1 MRRAAFVRTAVAA
14 AERLSRNLEYGGGCF
29 LRGEGWKDR
38 IQAYRFNT
46 GGHFYRRRYLI
57 SHRVIKVHNVHPG
70 YIQAYCHRKKS
81 DPQLQTGANLDGPAK
96 GSAGTGCLSLFKA
109 GSFSYKRSLLMT
121 AAQRLDKILR
131 AAAGIGVLFT
141 LNQSSFISII
151 IQGCPIRLTKI
162 VFINHGWI

>member
-70 YIQAYCHRKKS
+70 YIQAYCHRKKAIRS
-81 DPQLQTGANLDGPAK
+81 FRQERILTVRPKGLRERDAYLYLRPEAFLISGA
-96 GSAGTGCLSLFKA
+96 C
-109 GSFSYKRSLLMT
+109 
-121 AAQRLDKILR
+121 
-131 AAAGIGVLFT
+131 
-141 LNQSSFISII
+141 
-151 IQGCPIRLTKI
+151 
-162 VFINHGWI
+162 